1 MTSKVIGVVLIAI
14 AVGSLFIPSNQPFG
28 SLIIGAFG
36 IGLFFWGK

>member
-14 AVGSLFIPSNQPFG
+14 AVGSLFIPGNQPFG
-28 SLIIGAFG
+28 SLIVGAFG